1 MNFTQSQFTRAARLS
16 LAMIISFVYVAYIGM
31 SDGIWVIM
39 TCAIILFDNPTL
51 GGTINKSH
59 LRFWGTFFAAAF
71 SLIFI
76 VGFANNVII
85 NLLGVVIG
93 TFLAAYWYMDTAQG
107 YIGGLISWTLPII
120 LLNNN
125 DIKSAFLRLMNII
138 IGIIVSYIMLR
149 YFYPEYARDN
159 MLKSMHKTLVELK
172 ILLLSISDPELGSEQ
187 IQVLYLNHEAK
198 ILTEIN
204 SFNRWQTEAKWETKR
219 AQEYV
224 DAAALAYLHIRR
236 LYRLLSVVI
245 FYFNCDEIRHN
256 SKIQPRFTQI
266 KCQLE
271 GMIDA
276 LIQNQKQYYLPEIFN
291 QNNKN
296 ITSELLNHD
305 EYQHY
310 QNLSIQTITDI
321 IQIEINVITTNL
333 IKLFKSRQ
341 THNYY

>member
-31 SDGIWVIM
+31 SDGIWVVM

-59 LRFWGTFFAAAF
+59 LRFWGTFFAAGF

-85 NLLGVVIG
+85 NLCGIVIG

-138 IGIIVSYIMLR
+138 IGIIISYIMLR
-149 YFYPEYARDN
+149 FFYPEYARDKL
-159 MLKSMHKTLVELK
+159 LKSIQNTMIELK
-172 ILLLSISDPELGSEQ
+172 VLLLSISDPQLNIEQ
-187 IQVLYLNHEAK
+187 TQALYLNHEEK

-204 SFNRWQTEAKWETKR
+204 SFNRWQAEARWETKK
-219 AQEYV
+219 APEYV
-224 DAAALAYLHIRR
+224 DTAALAYLHIRR

-245 FYFNCDEIRHN
+245 FYFNCDEIRCDTT
-256 SKIQPRFTQI
+256 IQPRFTQI
-266 KCQLE
+266 KYQLE
-271 GMIDA
+271 EIIDA
-276 LIQNQKQYYLPEIFN
+276 LSQNLKRYYLPETFN
-291 QNNKN
+291 QKN
-296 ITSELLNHD
+296 ITSETPNQN
-305 EYQHY
+305 EYKHY

-321 IQIEINVITTNL
+321 IQIEINVITINL

>member
-1 MNFTQSQFTRAARLS
+1 
-16 LAMIISFVYVAYIGM
+16 MIISFVYVAYIGM

-159 MLKSMHKTLVELK
+159 MLKSMHKTLVELPPYVTVVGDAEKPVSVHAACACEIDTPKVSVSAARAVIINLFIK
-172 ILLLSISDPELGSEQ
+172 IYVISI
-187 IQVLYLNHEAK
+187 K
-198 ILTEIN
+198 
-204 SFNRWQTEAKWETKR
+204 
-219 AQEYV
+219 
-224 DAAALAYLHIRR
+224 
-236 LYRLLSVVI
+236 YRL
-245 FYFNCDEIRHN
+245 
-256 SKIQPRFTQI
+256 
-266 KCQLE
+266 
-271 GMIDA
+271 
-276 LIQNQKQYYLPEIFN
+276 
-291 QNNKN
+291 
-296 ITSELLNHD
+296 ITL
-305 EYQHY
+305 
-310 QNLSIQTITDI
+310 
-321 IQIEINVITTNL
+321 
-333 IKLFKSRQ
+333 
-341 THNYY
+341 

>member
-16 LAMIISFVYVAYIGM
+16 VAMIISFVYVAYIGI

-59 LRFWGTFFAAAF
+59 LRFWGTFFAAGF

-76 VGFANNVII
+76 IGFANNVII
-85 NLLGVVIG
+85 NLCGIVIG

-125 DIKSAFLRLMNII
+125 DIKSAFLRLINIV
-138 IGIIVSYIMLR
+138 IGIVISYIMLR

-159 MLKSMHKTLVELK
+159 MLRSMKNTLIELK
-172 ILLLSISDPELGSEQ
+172 ALLLSISDSQLNAEQ
-187 IQVLYLNHEAK
+187 IQSLYLNHESK

-204 SFNRWQTEAKWETKR
+204 SFNRWQTEAKWETKK
-219 AQEYV
+219 APEYV
-224 DAAALAYLHIRR
+224 DAAVLAYLHIRR

-245 FYFNCDEIRHN
+245 FHFNCHEIRHDL
-256 SKIQPRFTQI
+256 KIQPRFTQI
-266 KCQLE
+266 RQQLDE
-271 GMIDA
+271 IIDA
-276 LIQNQKQYYLPEIFN
+276 LEKNQKQYYIPEILN
-291 QNNKN
+291 QNNKD
-296 ITSELLNHD
+296 IASESSNHN
-305 EYQHY
+305 EYKHY

-321 IQIEINVITTNL
+321 IQIEIDVIITNL
-333 IKLFKSRQ
+333 IKLFNSRQ

>member
-59 LRFWGTFFAAAF
+59 LRFWGTFFAAGF

-76 VGFANNVII
+76 IGFANNVII
-85 NLLGVVIG
+85 NLCGIVIG

-138 IGIIVSYIMLR
+138 IGIIISYIMLR
-149 YFYPEYARDN
+149 FFYPEYARDK
-159 MLKSMHKTLVELK
+159 LLESMQNTITELKTLLS
-172 ILLLSISDPELGSEQ
+172 SISDPQLTTEQ
-187 IQVLYLNHEAK
+187 IQELYLNHETK
-198 ILTEIN
+198 ILAEIN
-204 SFNRWQTEAKWETKR
+204 SFNRWQTEAKWETKQ
-219 AQEYV
+219 APEYV
-224 DAAALAYLHIRR
+224 DTAVLAYLHIRR
-236 LYRLLSVVI
+236 LYRLLSVII
-245 FYFNCDEIRHN
+245 FYFNHDEIRYN
-256 SKIQPRFTQI
+256 ATIQPQFTQI
-266 KCQLE
+266 KHQLE
-271 GMIDA
+271 EIIDA
-276 LIQNQKQYYLPEIFN
+276 LSQNQKQYCIPAMFN

-296 ITSELLNHD
+296 ATSELSNHN
-305 EYQHY
+305 EYKHY

-321 IQIEINVITTNL
+321 IQIEINVITINL
-333 IKLFKSRQ
+333 VKLFKSRQ

>member
-172 ILLLSISDPELGSEQ
+172 ILLLSISDPELGSER

-291 QNNKN
+291 QNKKN

-321 IQIEINVITTNL
+321 IQIEIDVITANL

-341 THNYY
+341 AHNYY